1 MALLYT
7 QHTLDPNFLGLKGG
21 THVATAD
28 AELRIEG
35 SKPLA
40 LHPPARELPYTARAL
55 ACHFTTDRAS
65 VSTSFLLLLRA
76 FEAQTQLALYAL
88 YTKVN

>member
-1 MALLYT
+1 M
-7 QHTLDPNFLGLKGG
+7 
-21 THVATAD
+21 
-28 AELRIEG
+28 
-35 SKPLA
+35 
-40 LHPPARELPYTARAL
+40 L

-88 YTKVN
+88 YTKVNEEIGAGPYARLPTGEAPTRTSTVQQRDAPPIKPIP